1 MRCPQ
6 CIRDRTGAWSV
17 KIPESR
23 QASSFKIE
31 ESGMVT
37 AGPATSSAGRLEGLA
52 EDRDVGHT
60 WFQMQGQLL
69 IARPNIQ
76 LAGLLARHPLVY
88 ELEDFQVCSEGV
100 DRLDACTPPPTSPSV
115 LSQHLI
121 EERLYIYS
129 PQCDAAEL
137 VLLMLKTQF
146 RESEGHDSAG
156 ASCAWALCHRLRI
169 YYFH

>member
-1 MRCPQ
+1 
-6 CIRDRTGAWSV
+6 
-17 KIPESR
+17 
-23 QASSFKIE
+23 
-31 ESGMVT
+31 MVT
-37 AGPATSSAGRLEGLA
+37 AGPATSPAGRLEGLA

-60 WFQMQGQLL
+60 RFQMQGQLL
-69 IARPNIQ
+69 IARPDIQ

-88 ELEDFQVCSEGV
+88 ESEDFQAS
-100 DRLDACTPPPTSPSV
+100 TPPPTSPSA

-137 VLLMLKTQF
+137 VLLMLKTRS

-156 ASCAWALCHRLRI
+156 ASCARALCPRLRI
-169 YYFH
+169 YYFR